1 MMKSLHVLPL
11 AGALAALLLPSC
23 ATSDENLD
31 ERLAA
36 RERRQEEHLNRMTKR
51 SESFDRRWERMA
63 DWEQDRQDRA
73 WDRYMGEI
81 PEEDFDF

>member
-1 MMKSLHVLPL
+1 MKSLRFFPL
-11 AGALAALLLPSC
+11 AGAVAALLLPSC
-23 ATSDENLD
+23 ATSDEALD
-31 ERLAA
+31 ARLAA
-36 RERRQEEHLNRMTKR
+36 GERRQEERLNRMTKH
-51 SESFDRRWERMA
+51 SESFDRRWQRMA